1 LLLSPI
7 NQQLMRF
14 LSMMGSFIPNVM
26 AISTDD
32 LSFGNEYL
40 QGGKIQIPRKLDP
53 VNGMKRLTNGYTKTN
68 GALDNTAVSSEPA
81 YGKRL
86 IAHTVDDLAARE
98 PDRVWAT
105 IPLGPEIS
113 DGFRDITV
121 KQLASAVN
129 SVAWW
134 IESKI
139 GRSDYFEVLAYLGLS
154 DVRYAILFFAA
165 VKCGY
170 VVC

>member
-1 LLLSPI
+1 
-7 NQQLMRF
+7 MAT
-14 LSMMGSFIPNVM
+14 PNE
-26 AISTDD
+26 SLD
-32 LSFGNEYL
+32 FGNEYL
-40 QGGKIQIPRKLDP
+40 QGGKIQTPKRL
-53 VNGMKRLTNGYTKTN
+53 VNGSKHLTNGSEKVN
-68 GALDNTAVSSEPA
+68 GSFEHVQTPAEPA

-121 KQLASAVN
+121 KQLANAVN

-134 IESKI
+134 LESKI
-139 GRSDYFEVLAYLGLS
+139 GRSDRFEVIAYLGLS

-170 VVC
+170 VVG